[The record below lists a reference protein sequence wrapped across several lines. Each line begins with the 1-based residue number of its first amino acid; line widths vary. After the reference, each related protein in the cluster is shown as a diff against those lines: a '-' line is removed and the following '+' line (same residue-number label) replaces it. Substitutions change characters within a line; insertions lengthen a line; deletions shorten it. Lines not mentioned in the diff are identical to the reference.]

1 MKGEFMELFEFLKKN
16 RSDPPSAPTTTDK
29 PGERTSVFKGDLA
42 FIQDTDVTPKKEP
55 SSTEYTPTHYTGENK
70 DSADSVVYMSF
81 APAVRNIWICSECGT
96 RNDEGL
102 SGCIVCGLKK

>member
-1 MKGEFMELFEFLKKN
+1 MGLFDFLKKS
-16 RSDPPSAPTTTDK
+16 RSDPPPTSVVTDK

-42 FIQDTDVTPKKEP
+42 FIQDTDATPKKEP
-55 SSTEYTPTHYTGENK
+55 SNSGYTPTHYTGENK

-102 SGCIVCGLKK
+102 SGCVVCGLKK